1 MKDYLKKIISIEQL
15 LKKIGK
21 FPRHKSDKVAMCHG
35 VFDLVHPGHIRHLVF
50 AKQKVSKL
58 IVSITSDVHVKKA
71 ELRPYVP
78 QILRAENL
86 AALEF
91 VDFVIIDENETPIK
105 NLKRIKPDY
114 FVKGYEYA
122 KNETSLRTQE
132 EINVLK
138 SYGGQFLFTPGDF
151 VLSSSKIIESD
162 KPDLSIIKLKSLMEG
177 EKVTFSDIKETLL
190 KFKNCEVL
198 VVGDTII
205 DNYVNTSIIGN
216 NAKTPTFST
225 KYINEEN
232 FIGGAAIIALHLKA
246 AGAKVKFCSVLGNDS
261 LGSFVKKELK
271 KNKITDLTIID
282 NVRPTTEKKYFISGE
297 DRLLKVDKVEN
308 TPINENLQNYIVKQ
322 IQNHKKGIIIFSD
335 FRHGIFNQK
344 SIQPFIKAIN
354 KGVYKV
360 ADSQVASRWGNILD
374 FKNFDLITPNEK
386 EVRFS
391 LADQDTAIRPL
402 ASVLFEK
409 SNCKV
414 LMLKLGER
422 GLMTVRRKISQND
435 MRSFFVM
442 DAFEKNAIDP
452 VGCGDALISY
462 AALSLYVSK
471 NPLIASILGSVSAGL
486 LSLINGNIPILKS
499 DVEKKLFQLENAL
512 NSIA

>member
-1 MKDYLKKIISIEQL
+1 MKDYLKKIVSTEQL

-21 FPRHKSDKVAMCHG
+21 FPRNSAEKVAMCHG

-50 AKQKVSKL
+50 AKEKVSKL
-58 IVSITSDVHVKKA
+58 IVSITSDIHVKKA

-78 QILRAENL
+78 QALRAENL

-105 NLKRIKPDY
+105 NLKKIKPDF
-114 FVKGYEYA
+114 FVKGYEYV
-122 KNETSLRTQE
+122 KNEKNSRTNE
-132 EINVLK
+132 EMQVLK
-138 SYGGQFLFTPGDF
+138 SYGAQFLFTPGDF
-151 VLSSSKIIESD
+151 ILSSSKIIESD
-162 KPDLSIIKLKSLMEG
+162 QPDLSIIKLKSLMEG
-177 EKVTFSDIKETLL
+177 ENVTFNDLRKTLAD
-190 KFKNCEVL
+190 FKNCEVL

-225 KYINEEN
+225 KYIDEEN
-232 FIGGAAIIALHLKA
+232 FIGGAAIIALHLRA
-246 AGAKVKFCSVLGNDS
+246 AGVKVKFCSVIGNDL

-271 KNKITDLTIID
+271 KNKISDLTIVD
-282 NVRPTTEKKYFISGE
+282 NVRPTTEKKYFISGAN
-297 DRLLKVDKVEN
+297 RLLKVDKVEN
-308 TPINENLQNYIVKQ
+308 SPISDLLQEHVTKVIKG
-322 IQNHKKGIIIFSD
+322 HKKGIVIFSD
-335 FRHGIFNQK
+335 FRHGIFNHK
-344 SIQPFIKAIN
+344 SIPLFTKAIN
-354 KGVYKV
+354 KGIYKV

-386 EVRFS
+386 ELRFS

-402 ASVLFEK
+402 ASLLFEK
-409 SNCKV
+409 ARCKV
-414 LMLKLGER
+414 LMLKLGEK
-422 GLMTVRRKISQND
+422 GLMTVRRSLSKND

-442 DAFEKNAIDP
+442 DAFEKNAVDP

-462 AALSLYVSK
+462 ASISLYISK
-471 NPLIASILGSVSAGL
+471 NPLIASILGSISAGL
-486 LSLINGNIPILKS
+486 LSLTNGNVPILKNN
-499 DVEKKLFQLENAL
+499 VEKKLTELENAL

>member
-1 MKDYLKKIISIEQL
+1 MKDYLKKIVSTEQL

-21 FPRHKSDKVAMCHG
+21 FPRNSTEKVAMCHG

-50 AKQKVSKL
+50 AKEKVSKL
-58 IVSITSDVHVKKA
+58 IVSITSDIHVKKA

-78 QILRAENL
+78 QALRAENL

-105 NLKRIKPDY
+105 NLKKIKPDF
-114 FVKGYEYA
+114 FVKGYEYV
-122 KNETSLRTQE
+122 KNEKNPRTNE
-132 EINVLK
+132 EMQVLK
-138 SYGGQFLFTPGDF
+138 SYGAQFLFTPGDF
-151 VLSSSKIIESD
+151 ILSSSKIIESD
-162 KPDLSIIKLKSLMEG
+162 QPDLSIIKLKSLMEG
-177 EKVTFSDIKETLL
+177 ENVTFNDLRKTLAD
-190 KFKNCEVL
+190 FKNCEVL

-225 KYINEEN
+225 KYIDEEN
-232 FIGGAAIIALHLKA
+232 FIGGAAIIALHLRA
-246 AGAKVKFCSVLGNDS
+246 AGVKVKFCSVIGNDL

-271 KNKITDLTIID
+271 KNKISDLTIVD
-282 NVRPTTEKKYFISGE
+282 NVRPTTEKKYFISGAN
-297 DRLLKVDKVEN
+297 RLLKVDKVEN
-308 TPINENLQNYIVKQ
+308 SPISDLLQEHVTKVIKG
-322 IQNHKKGIIIFSD
+322 HKKGIVIFSD
-335 FRHGIFNQK
+335 FRHGIFNHK
-344 SIQPFIKAIN
+344 SIPLFIKAIN
-354 KGVYKV
+354 KGIYKV

-386 EVRFS
+386 ELRFS

-402 ASVLFEK
+402 ASLLFEK
-409 SNCKV
+409 ARCKV
-414 LMLKLGER
+414 LMLKLGEK
-422 GLMTVRRKISQND
+422 GLMTVRRSLSKND

-442 DAFEKNAIDP
+442 DAFEKNAVDP

-462 AALSLYVSK
+462 ASISLYISK
-471 NPLIASILGSVSAGL
+471 NPLIASILGSISAGL
-486 LSLINGNIPILKS
+486 LSLTNGNVPILKNN
-499 DVEKKLFQLENAL
+499 VEKKLTELENAL

>member
-1 MKDYLKKIISIEQL
+1 MKDYLKKIVSVEQL
-15 LKKIGK
+15 IKKVGK
-21 FPRHKSDKVAMCHG
+21 FPRIKSNKVAMCHG

-50 AKQKVSKL
+50 ARQKVAKL
-58 IVSITSDVHVKKA
+58 IVSITSDIHVKKA

-78 QILRAENL
+78 QNLRAENL

-91 VDFVIIDENETPIK
+91 VDFVVIDQNETPIK
-105 NLKRIKPDY
+105 NLKKIKPDF
-114 FVKGYEYA
+114 FVKGYEYKKNDENA
-122 KNETSLRTQE
+122 KTLE
-132 EINVLK
+132 EIQVLK

-151 VLSSSKIIESD
+151 ILSSSKIIEND
-162 KPDLSIIKLKSLMEG
+162 KPDLSLIKLKSLMEG
-177 EKVTFSDIKETLL
+177 EKVTFSNIRETLAE
-190 KFKNCEVL
+190 FKNCEIL
-198 VVGDTII
+198 IVGDTII

-225 KYINEEN
+225 KYLSEEN
-232 FIGGAAIIALHLKA
+232 FVGGAAIIALHLKA
-246 AGAKVKFCSVLGNDS
+246 AGAKVKFCSVLGNDT

-282 NVRPTTEKKYFISGE
+282 NTRPTTEKKYFISGE
-297 DRLLKVDKVEN
+297 HRLLKVDKVEN
-308 TPINENLQNYIVKQ
+308 SPINEKIQNYIVQQ
-322 IQNHKKGIIIFSD
+322 IHNHKKGIIIFSD
-335 FRHGIFNQK
+335 FRHGIFNSK
-344 SIQPFIKAIN
+344 SIQPLIKAIN
-354 KGVYKV
+354 KGIYKV

-386 EVRFS
+386 ELRFS

-402 ASVLFEK
+402 ASILFEK

-422 GLMTVRRKISQND
+422 GLMTVRRKISYND

-442 DAFEKNAIDP
+442 DAFEKNAVDP
-452 VGCGDALISY
+452 VGCGDALLSY
-462 AALSLYVSK
+462 AAISLYISK
-471 NPLIASILGSVSAGL
+471 NPLIASILGSISAGL
-486 LSLINGNIPILKS
+486 LCLINGNTPILKS
-499 DVEKKLFQLENAL
+499 NVEKKLIQIENAL